1 MSNRTSPVI
10 HRHASIRPVGPDRRV
25 IREVFSFLLA
35 ALLAAGLIFA
45 TGCGGGGGLSG
56 AQEASENGEVIIA
69 LTDAEGDFATY
80 TVDVTGLV
88 LERANGDVVQTLP
101 LNTRVDFAELVE
113 LSEFFT
119 IATIPAGFYDSI
131 VVSLDFTNAE
141 IVIQDGADLIEVDS
155 VVDADGN
162 EIGALDVRLKL
173 GERDTIPIVPGVPAH
188 VTLDFD
194 LAASNEIVSTTPTA
208 VVMVEPTLVAF
219 PELESD
225 REHRVRGLLAEV
237 NTETGAVTLNVRPFR
252 HRIGR
257 FGRFTFGTDEST
269 RFDINEEQFI
279 GAEGTEALA
288 SHAGENFPVVARGT
302 VINGRLLAHLVVAGS
317 SLPDFDGDFVEGV
330 VAKRE
335 GDTLL
340 VRGAILQPSDG
351 TATFRTTV
359 EVLVGDDTQVY
370 SRVIDSGLLTKDSIS
385 IGQRVTAVGELV
397 GGVLDATAGKAIM
410 HMNQLTGGVVQA
422 NPLAVDLIWLNGRRP
437 DAYDFTGSGIP
448 VPPDATSN
456 DADPEFYEID
466 TLGLTLG
473 GIEDGDLVR
482 VRGLV
487 NGFGVAPP
495 DFNAMTVID
504 VSLTDRAADFRVV
517 WLDGTDMPFLS
528 LSSDRLDL
536 DLTEARALLYLAG
549 VPLELTNP
557 VDQLALLPTSDA
569 FGLYA
574 VRTRGS
580 LEIDVFRSFADLVAA
595 LSDHLDAGEKLV
607 RIDASGSYTSDEQL
621 LTGRRMA
628 FHFLPATTVE

>member
-1 MSNRTSPVI
+1 
-10 HRHASIRPVGPDRRV
+10 
-25 IREVFSFLLA
+25 
-35 ALLAAGLIFA
+35 
-45 TGCGGGGGLSG
+45 
-56 AQEASENGEVIIA
+56 
-69 LTDAEGDFATY
+69 
-80 TVDVTGLV
+80 
-88 LERANGDVVQTLP
+88 
-101 LNTRVDFAELVE
+101 
-113 LSEFFT
+113 
-119 IATIPAGFYDSI
+119 
-131 VVSLDFTNAE
+131 
-141 IVIQDGADLIEVDS
+141 
-155 VVDADGN
+155 
-162 EIGALDVRLKL
+162 
-173 GERDTIPIVPGVPAH
+173 
-188 VTLDFD
+188 
-194 LAASNEIVSTTPTA
+194 
-208 VVMVEPTLVAF
+208 
-219 PELESD
+219 
-225 REHRVRGLLAEV
+225 
-237 NTETGAVTLNVRPFR
+237 
-252 HRIGR
+252 
-257 FGRFTFGTDEST
+257 
-269 RFDINEEQFI
+269 
-279 GAEGTEALA
+279 
-288 SHAGENFPVVARGT
+288 
-302 VINGRLLAHLVVAGS
+302 
-317 SLPDFDGDFVEGV
+317 
-330 VAKRE
+330 
-335 GDTLL
+335 
-340 VRGAILQPSDG
+340 
-351 TATFRTTV
+351 
-359 EVLVGDDTQVY
+359 
-370 SRVIDSGLLTKDSIS
+370 
-385 IGQRVTAVGELV
+385 
-397 GGVLDATAGKAIM
+397 
-410 HMNQLTGGVVQA
+410 QA